1 MPIPGIKSAIGG
13 AGSGNPVVSL
23 VGTTG
28 SGAQSGG
35 AVTFASFDFGSF
47 SGTFYLAI
55 TAESNDD
62 ITGVTVAGVSASLVV
77 AAGRS
82 TNPTP
87 DTQAAIYR
95 IEAGGGAKTIAI
107 SLASGNAGVSL
118 FRVNGGTGTIND
130 TERNNSGPGTLP
142 SMSIAA
148 NSVSIAVTAQNT
160 TTAITWNIGVTEV
173 TDFSVGSDRQSAATR
188 TDVTATSAVI
198 STTSSIN
205 TSICAV
211 NIT

>member
-1 MPIPGIKSAIGG
+1 MPIPGIKSAIVG
-13 AGSGNPVVSL
+13 AQSSPVVSL

-28 SGAQSGG
+28 SGAVSGG
-35 AVTFASFDFGSF
+35 AVTFSSFNFGSF

-55 TAESNDD
+55 TAESDAD
-62 ITGVTVAGVSASLVV
+62 ITAVTVGGVSASLVV

-95 IEAGGGAKTIAI
+95 IATGSGSKTIVI

-118 FRVNGGTGTIND
+118 FRVDGGNGTIND
-130 TERNNSGPGTLP
+130 TESNNSGPGTLP

-160 TTAITWNIGVTEV
+160 TTAITWNVGVTEV
-173 TDFSVGSDRQSAATR
+173 TDFSVGNDRQSAATR
-188 TDVTATSAVI
+188 TDVTATSVVI
-198 STTSSIN
+198 STTAGIN
-205 TSICAV
+205 TSICAA